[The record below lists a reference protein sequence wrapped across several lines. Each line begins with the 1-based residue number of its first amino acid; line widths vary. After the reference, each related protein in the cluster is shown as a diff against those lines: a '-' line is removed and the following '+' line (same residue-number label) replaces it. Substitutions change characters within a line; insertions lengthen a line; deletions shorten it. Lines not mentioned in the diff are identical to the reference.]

1 MKSDMMKEYEAAM
14 NEMLENISK
23 CTREKDKEYF
33 KNEYRRIKAMYDEEA
48 ANWLAIM

>member
-1 MKSDMMKEYEAAM
+1 MKSELMKEYEAVM

-33 KNEYRRIKAMYDEEA
+33 KNEYRKIKAMYDEATE
-48 ANWLAIM
+48 NWLAIL